1 MSIFVMP
8 TFRLL
13 LPLALAVG
21 CLAPAGGVRAG
32 PVPAA
37 QLPAAT
43 LATGSR
49 YVQPL
54 PDDRLYRAFGGEF
67 GMRRVVSGFVQR
79 LLAHPDMGP
88 MFKDVKLDRLRQ
100 TLFEQFCVV
109 AGGPCT
115 YTGDDMHEVHKG
127 LDLDK
132 VSFNQLVEALQGA
145 MDEQAI
151 DFAAQRQLLARLAPM
166 HREVLTR

>member
-1 MSIFVMP
+1 MRTHQILAAV
-8 TFRLL
+8 LL
-13 LPLALAVG
+13 AATTVT
-21 CLAPAGGVRAG
+21 
-32 PVPAA
+32 PAA
-37 QLPAAT
+37 AAANEALPSTT

-49 YVQPL
+49 YVEPL
-54 PDDRLYRAFGGEF
+54 PDDRLYRAFGGEH
-67 GMRRVVSGFVQR
+67 GLRLVVSGFVRR

-127 LDLDK
+127 LNLDK
-132 VSFNQLVEALQGA
+132 VSFNQLVEALQGS

-151 DFAAQRQLLARLAPM
+151 DFAAQRRLLARLAPM